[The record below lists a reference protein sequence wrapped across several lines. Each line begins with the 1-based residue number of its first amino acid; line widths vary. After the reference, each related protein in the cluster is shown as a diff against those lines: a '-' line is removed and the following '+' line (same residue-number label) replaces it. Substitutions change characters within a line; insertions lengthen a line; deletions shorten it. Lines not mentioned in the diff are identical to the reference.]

1 MKQIINLA
9 DGTLVEIDGTNVKHI
24 NANGSVLYD
33 SARRIMYNEEQI
45 ESIRRRLNVSPTVE
59 SMLENLRPYLE
70 EDIEE

>member
-9 DGTLVEIDGTNVKHI
+9 DGTRVEIDGTNVKHI